1 MGSHEALFGRHKK
14 SFRTENWD
22 SKLNIFM
29 RENNQMIL
37 ILYKL
42 SSEFF
47 VFTLLISFF
56 YFCVEIILPG
66 IFSQRVSLLPLFVV
80 MTGSALLFVLIGQ
93 FVEKK
98 EKVFSLKMS
107 KKQGIFFS
115 LLFSFFV
122 LSQPGKIGWGMY
134 VFLFLLVF
142 TSFYIF
148 LVLIF
153 SKEKEN
159 V

>member
-1 MGSHEALFGRHKK
+1 
-14 SFRTENWD
+14 
-22 SKLNIFM
+22 M
-29 RENNQMIL
+29 RENNQPIL

-47 VFTLLISFF
+47 VFTLFISFF
-56 YFCVEIILPG
+56 YYSAEIVLPG
-66 IFSQRVSLLPLFVV
+66 IFSQRVSLFPLFLA
-80 MTGSALLFVLIGQ
+80 MTGSALLFVFIGQ

-98 EKVFSLKMS
+98 KEVLSLEMS

-115 LLFSFFV
+115 VLFSLFV
-122 LSQPGKIGWGMY
+122 LSQPGKIGWEM
-134 VFLFLLVF
+134 
-142 TSFYIF
+142 YIF
-148 LVLIF
+148 LFILVFISFYGFLLLIF